1 MVDSVLTK
9 KIAVITGAGSGL
21 GASLAKKYA
30 EDGYHVCLLGRTEA
44 KLARTAKILPIEN
57 HSIFSV
63 DVSSKREVSHVFEKV
78 KEQLGTIDVLVN
90 NAGVGVFEL
99 AENLSEEAI
108 HQMIDINLKGT
119 IFCTQEVLSDMKKRN
134 SGSIL
139 NIVSTAGLEGKMTE
153 SVYCA
158 SKFGVRGFH
167 DSLLIELEE
176 TDIHVF
182 GAYMGGMKTEF
193 WDGIFDAA
201 QTEGLMDPE
210 DIANIIHHN
219 AKERKNLNV
228 EQVVIKNH

>member
-1 MVDSVLTK
+1 MDKRIV
-9 KIAVITGAGSGL
+9 VITGAGSGL

-30 EDGYHVCLLGRTEA
+30 EDGYHVCLLGRTED
-44 KLARTAKILPIEN
+44 KLERTAKDLPN
-57 HSIFSV
+57 QDHSIYSV
-63 DVSSKREVSHVFEKV
+63 DVSSKSEVSHIFTKIKENVGKV
-78 KEQLGTIDVLVN
+78 DVLVN
-90 NAGVGVFEL
+90 NAGVGVFDL
-99 AENLSEEAI
+99 AENLSEEAV

-119 IFCTQEVLSDMKKRN
+119 IFCTQEVLSDMKERN
-134 SGSIL
+134 CGSIL

-167 DSLLIELEE
+167 ESLLVELEE

-193 WDGIFDAA
+193 WDGIFDAT

-210 DIANIIHHN
+210 DIADIIYHN
-219 AKERKNLNV
+219 ARNRKNLNV

>member
-1 MVDSVLTK
+1 MAK

-44 KLARTAKILPIEN
+44 KLARTAENLPNEN

-78 KEQLGTIDVLVN
+78 KEKLGTVDVLIN
-90 NAGVGVFEL
+90 NAGVGAFEL

-119 IFCTQEVLSDMKKRN
+119 IFCTQEVLSDMKQRN

-167 DSLLIELEE
+167 ESLLIELEE

-210 DIANIIHHN
+210 DIADIIYHN
-219 AKERKNLNV
+219 AIERKNLNV

>member
-1 MVDSVLTK
+1 MTK

-30 EDGYHVCLLGRTEA
+30 ADGYHVCLLGRTES
-44 KLARTAKILPIEN
+44 KLKRTADTLSNEA
-57 HSIFSV
+57 HSIFEV
-63 DVSSKREVSHVFEKV
+63 DVSSKKEVADVFSNI
-78 KEQLGTIDVLVN
+78 KENLGTVDVLVN
-90 NAGVGVFEL
+90 NAGVGMFDL
-99 AENLSEEAI
+99 AENLSEDAV

-119 IFCTQEVLSDMKKRN
+119 IFCTQEILSDMKERN

-167 DSLLIELEE
+167 ESLLAELGE

-193 WDGIFDAA
+193 WDGIFDES
-201 QTEGLMDPE
+201 QTAGLMAPE
-210 DIANIIHHN
+210 NIADIIYNN
-219 AKERKNLNV
+219 AKLRKNLNV

>member
-1 MVDSVLTK
+1 MNK

-30 EDGYHVCLLGRTEA
+30 EDGYHVCLLGRTKA
-44 KLARTAKILPIEN
+44 KLERTAKGLPKED
-57 HSIFSV
+57 HSIFPV
-63 DVSSKREVSHVFEKV
+63 DVSSKLEVSHVFSKIKENIGKV
-78 KEQLGTIDVLVN
+78 DVLVN
-90 NAGVGVFEL
+90 NAGVGVFDL
-99 AENLSEEAI
+99 AENLSEDAV

-119 IFCTQEVLSDMKKRN
+119 IFCTQEVLPDMKENN

-139 NIVSTAGLEGKMTE
+139 NIVSTAGLDGKVTE

-167 DSLLIELEE
+167 ESLLVELEE

-193 WDGIFDAA
+193 WDGIFDAS
-201 QTEGLMDPE
+201 QTAGLMDPE
-210 DIANIIHHN
+210 DIADIIYHN

-228 EQVVIKNH
+228 NQVVIKNH

>member
-1 MVDSVLTK
+1 MIK

-21 GASLAKKYA
+21 GASLAKKYS
-30 EDGYHVCLLGRTEA
+30 EERYHVCLLGRTED
-44 KLARTAKILPIEN
+44 KLERTAKDLPNED
-57 HSIFSV
+57 HSIFLV
-63 DVSSKREVSHVFEKV
+63 DVSSKQEVSQVFTKI
-78 KEQLGTIDVLVN
+78 KENLGTVDVLVN
-90 NAGVGVFEL
+90 NAGVGVFDL
-99 AENLSEEAI
+99 AENLSEEAV

-119 IFCTQEVLSDMKKRN
+119 IFCTQEVLSDMKERN

-167 DSLLIELEE
+167 ESLQVELKE

-193 WDGIFDAA
+193 WDGIFDRA
-201 QTEGLMDPE
+201 QTAGLMDPE
-210 DIANIIHHN
+210 DIADIIYQN
-219 AKERKNLNV
+219 AKVRKGLNV

>member
-1 MVDSVLTK
+1 MVK

-30 EDGYHVCLLGRTEA
+30 EDGYHICLLGRTED
-44 KLARTAKILPIEN
+44 KLKRTAKVLSRFPN
-57 HSIFSV
+57 GDRSIFLV
-63 DVSSKREVSHVFEKV
+63 DVSSKQEVSNVFTKI
-78 KEQLGTIDVLVN
+78 KEYIGTVDVLVN
-90 NAGVGVFEL
+90 NAGIGVFDL
-99 AENLSEEAI
+99 AENLSEEAV

-119 IFCTQEVLSDMKKRN
+119 IFCTQEVLSDMKERN

-167 DSLLIELEE
+167 ESLQVELEE
-176 TDIHVF
+176 TDIHLF

-193 WDGIFDAA
+193 WDGIFDAS
-201 QTEGLMDPE
+201 QTAGLMDPE
-210 DIANIIHHN
+210 DIADIIYHN
-219 AKERKNLNV
+219 AKVRKNLNV
-228 EQVVIKNH
+228 GQVVIKNH